1 MSPTLRVHVNRDAPR
16 SVEPEEPAIDV
27 DGPFDIVLEN
37 HGQSAH
43 VHLHTDDDLAAVT
56 DVEETNWYVGEGESK
71 EIPVSVQSIDAV
83 EGLLE
88 IMTGYG
94 AERET
99 VEVHV
104 AAGSGGVEVDDS
116 LATIQTEDEP
126 PSPPTE
132 TYVIALAFVVV
143 GIIVAVGIATLVTN
157 ITAIVVGILVVAVA
171 VAAAVYLLF
180 SPDLD

>member
-1 MSPTLRVHVNRDAPR
+1 MRPTLRVHVNRDTPR
-16 SVEPEEPAIDV
+16 SVEPEEPVIDV

-43 VHLHTDDDLAAVT
+43 VHLHADDDLAAVT

-71 EIPVSVQSIDAV
+71 KIPVSVQSIDPV

-99 VEVHV
+99 IDVNV

-116 LATIQTEDEP
+116 LASIQTEEEP
-126 PSPPTE
+126 PSPAIE
-132 TYVIALAFVVV
+132 TYGIALAFVVV
-143 GIIVAVGIATLVTN
+143 GIIVAVGIATLVDDVA
-157 ITAIVVGILVVAVA
+157 AIGVGILVVAVA
-171 VAAAVYLLF
+171 VVASVYLLL